1 MPRETLNKINP
12 CARIL
17 AEMAK
22 TCFLIGEETDFHAQ
36 FTWAAHVNELQIYVT
51 PKGAS
56 IDHAVLEFNDYI
68 NIPEVSQFMLSSH
81 LGEATYPRVKRFAAE
96 LKAFHQNRLEA

>member
-17 AEMAK
+17 AELAK

-68 NIPEVSQFMLSSH
+68 NIPKVSQFMLSSQ
-81 LGEATYPRVKRFAAE
+81 LGEATYSRVKRFADE
-96 LKAFHQNRLEA
+96 FKAFHQNRLED

>member
-1 MPRETLNKINP
+1 MPRETLNKTNP

-17 AEMAK
+17 AELAQ
-22 TCFLIGEETDFHAQ
+22 TCFLIGEETDYHAQ

-56 IDHAVLEFNDYI
+56 IDHAVLEFNEYM
-68 NIPEVSQFMLSSH
+68 NIPEVSRMMLSPQ

-96 LKAFHQNRLEA
+96 LKAFHQNRLEE